1 MRLIKLLG
9 AGTILVSS
17 FITLE
22 ALAGWSV
29 IGTCTDPSGD
39 VWKLKYEGSSTDAG
53 KLSKNGDFF
62 KQYDSYTKRTGPTS
76 RSRVKGVDKARADYE
91 HKCSN

>member
-1 MRLIKLLG
+1 M
-9 AGTILVSS
+9 
-17 FITLE
+17 TLE

-29 IGTCTDPSGD
+29 VDTCTDPSGD
-39 VWKLKYEGSSTDAG
+39 VQKLKQNGDDDG

-76 RSRVKGVDKARADYE
+76 RSRVKGVDEAREDFSK
-91 HKCSN
+91 KCSN